1 MRLGTRRNSSVDR
14 MTVLISIEGGIGS
27 GKSTV
32 FRKLRQLLNHKT
44 GIVFVEE
51 PVEEWTQNG
60 FLKSMYDGKMSK
72 AAFQQMALMSLVGD
86 LQKALASSPAVII
99 SERSP
104 FSNYHVFAKANIAGD
119 EFNMYE
125 FSWKKLLA
133 GLPRDLNIRYILLD
147 APITTLKYRIA
158 QRARMGEGNI
168 TTQYHENIKL
178 LHDAWL
184 LNMQNKITIDATN
197 TEDRV
202 YTDACIAVDFWL
214 RDAADSTATTPLA
227 CVERLREIQMN
238 HAVEKVS

>member
-1 MRLGTRRNSSVDR
+1 

-32 FRKLRQLLNHKT
+32 FRKLRQLLHDKT

-51 PVEEWTQNG
+51 PVEEWAQNG
-60 FLKSMYDGKMSK
+60 FLKAMYAGKISK
-72 AAFQQMALMSLVGD
+72 VAFQQMALMSLVGG
-86 LQKALASSPAVII
+86 LQKALASSPEVII

-104 FSNYHVFAKANIAGD
+104 FSNYHVFAKGNLYGD
-119 EFNMYE
+119 DLNMYE

-133 GLPRDLNIRYILLD
+133 SLPRDLDIRYIFLD
-147 APITTLKYRIA
+147 TPTKTLKDRIA
-158 QRARMGEGNI
+158 QRARVGEDNI
-168 TTQYHENIKL
+168 TTQYHENIKS

-184 LNMQNKITIDATN
+184 LNVQNKITLDATN

-214 RDAADSTATTPLA
+214 HAAADEQATTPLA
-227 CVERLREIQMN
+227 CLERLREIQMN
-238 HAVEKVS
+238 HAMSSS